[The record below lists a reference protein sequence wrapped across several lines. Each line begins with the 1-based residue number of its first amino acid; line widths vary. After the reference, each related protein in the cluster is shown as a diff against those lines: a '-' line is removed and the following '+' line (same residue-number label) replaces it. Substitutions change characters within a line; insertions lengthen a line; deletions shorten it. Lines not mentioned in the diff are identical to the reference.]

1 MENYNNLM
9 DNEYNALVYG
19 SGNMQQQQQH
29 PMTSIPR
36 EISQNHQMHQMP
48 VNSQQQSD
56 IINLSYHQQCA
67 EYCTGDIRT
76 IFEQY
81 KLYHGYVALII
92 CVFGTIANILNVIVL
107 TRKDMC
113 KTPINSILKW
123 LSLADMVV
131 MIEYIPFSYYMYL
144 LMKDK
149 NDFRY
154 TYAAYLL
161 FHMHFT
167 QILHTISIC
176 LTVTL
181 AVWRYI
187 AVKHPHGK
195 LGVMAQTHHRRAV
208 LFSFLVS
215 PIVCLP
221 SFFVFSI
228 NELKE
233 DSKVIYHVGAN
244 EESALYRVNFWIHSV
259 LIKLL
264 PCFILT
270 IISFVLIDVLCS
282 ASKRKIKLKG
292 YNETK
297 TNANGHRISR
307 IDRRTDRTTML
318 LVAVLLLFLV
328 TEFPQGILGLM
339 SGIMGKCFLNRCYT
353 LFGETMD
360 LLALINA
367 AIGFV
372 LYGSMSRQ
380 FRLTFKSLFFKKRE
394 NKIEMTRITGINT
407 TFTTTNV

>member
-36 EISQNHQMHQMP
+36 EVSQNHQMHQMP
-48 VNSQQQSD
+48 VNTQQQSD

-67 EYCTGDIRT
+67 EYCAGEIRN

-144 LMKDK
+144 VMKDK
-149 NDFRY
+149 DDFRY

-167 QILHTISIC
+167 QILHTISIS

-187 AVKHPHGK
+187 AVKHPHGR

-208 LFSFLVS
+208 LFSFLVA

-228 NELKE
+228 NELDE

-328 TEFPQGILGLM
+328 TEFPQGILGLL
-339 SGIMGKCFLNRCYT
+339 SSIMGKCFFNRCYA
-353 LFGETMD
+353 LLGETMD

-372 LYGSMSRQ
+372 LYGSMSKQ
-380 FRLTFKSLFFKKRE
+380 FRSTFKSLFFKKRE